1 MKHLILLSILLNL
14 NGCAFI
20 SQQIDEVSNPQP
32 HRYDA
37 VQVCNINK
45 TIQIINNENK
55 SRLLKN
61 AEKGLAYYFNKDYER
76 SNEYLDKAIA
86 QYRTYENRAE
96 LSLSNAMYQEY
107 QGEKYDKVF
116 MHNYKALN
124 YLMLGKIEKAVAE
137 SRMSNHFQ
145 DIASRSFQKFKSV
158 SKRKLDKHLQ
168 TKYDII
174 FSAVEPE
181 HHPFKNPF
189 ASYIQ
194 ALSYAEKKQWTN
206 ALSALNTAIRYA
218 PSSSFLQRKRNEY
231 NTRVTMTRAEL
242 FFDVGQSPLKEQVEL
257 ELPMGQNEV
266 RQAYFP
272 SFRIEKSDVEY
283 IRVINSKGQ
292 EVARTSLLSD
302 INAIKMNE
310 FKDKVPSLVY
320 MPIKQMAITTGSMV
334 LKPYPAIRAGFNL
347 ITTLLSQYNELT
359 WSLLPQKI
367 LVASFIPEKNESY
380 TLEAYSKKGKLFS
393 SKLSL
398 KKSVRT
404 QNIYKHFIIRDEKL
418 CK

>member
-1 MKHLILLSILLNL
+1 MKHLILAILILNF
-14 NGCAFI
+14 NGCAWI
-20 SQQIDEVSNPQP
+20 SQQIDTISNPKP
-32 HRYDA
+32 HRYDS
-37 VQVCNINK
+37 VQICGLTK
-45 TIQIINNENK
+45 TIQIIDNENK
-55 SRLLKN
+55 SKLLKN
-61 AEKGLAYYFNKDYER
+61 AEKGLAYYFHKDYR
-76 SNEYLDKAIA
+76 QSNKYLNKAIN
-86 QYRTYENRAE
+86 QYRTYESRAE
-96 LSLSNAMYQEY
+96 LSLSNIMYQEY

-124 YLMLGKIEKAVAE
+124 YLMLGEIGDAVSE
-137 SRMSNHFQ
+137 SRMSNNFQ
-145 DIASRSFQKFKSV
+145 DIASRSFQKFKSQ
-158 SKRKLDKHLQ
+158 SKRKLDGHLQ
-168 TKYDII
+168 TKYDRI
-174 FSAVEPE
+174 FSAVEAN

-189 ASYIQ
+189 ASYVQ
-194 ALSYAEKKQWTN
+194 ALSYAENQKWSN
-206 ALSALNTAIRYA
+206 ALIALNTAIKYA
-218 PSSSFLQRKRNEY
+218 PHSSFLKTKYDEY
-231 NTRVTMTRAEL
+231 TSRTLATRAEL

-302 INAIKMNE
+302 INAIKVNE

-320 MPIKQMAITTGSMV
+320 MPIKQTAISAGSMI
-334 LKPYPAIRAGFNL
+334 LKPYPMIRTGFNV
-347 ITTLLSQYNELT
+347 ITTLFSQYNELT

-380 TLEAYSKKGKLFS
+380 TIEAYSKKGRLFS

-398 KKSVRT
+398 KKSVKT